1 MINVVTNYFKNE
13 INALQRSKDVDV
25 MSTHHYHIIYVSQDK
40 VVKNLVRGYARIF
53 AEQNKKY
60 GVDSKMSGEWLGLH
74 IKDVEQA
81 ATVAYNNFY
90 AVEEKLRKYYPKA
103 GAYFRF
109 FTTSGMDFKLVIPP
123 GAFRDRK
130 DKSSPE
136 GRGNVPYINQMFA
149 AAFADA
155 CVSMG
160 TSLAGKSLATSF
172 TTKDARIHNRQAG
185 RRITHGV
192 VGNSNKDNNLKTTA
206 THGLARRFAGL
217 DEAGEFTEPPV
228 DVRIKRDSSVKHMA
242 KKVGNNTAVQV
253 IDMFKDAINTEF
265 KLTDIKN
272 TTLNE
277 LNRDIEVE
285 LEYADA
291 AHNKLMDGR
300 DAPGLKRYV
309 ANYEKKLLKK
319 RNLNMLAR
327 RFAVSAVDMQ
337 GSKSIKEKAIAVTPH
352 LIIKNMFPHKSKPDM
367 RLAVNKKLVRE
378 AVQELKREKNKKK
391 TKVTKTKRKGT
402 KKLANAA
409 VVGRAIKKGR
419 TRGKVDQKAG
429 SNPMALKALLN
440 EMLPQTVSQN
450 MVSPALQYRTGRF
463 ANSVRVDNITQGPRG
478 GNTMIE
484 ASYMSNPYE
493 TFAPGGKMYTS
504 QRDPEKLIKRSIRQV
519 ATSLV
524 GARFGIEI
532 Q

>member
-1 MINVVTNYFKNE
+1 MINVVANYFKNE
-13 INALQRSKDVDV
+13 INALQRSTDVDV

-53 AEQNKKY
+53 AQQNKKY

-74 IKDVEQA
+74 IKDVEDA
-81 ATVAYNNFY
+81 AILVYNSKY
-90 AVEEKLRKYYPKA
+90 AIETNLRKHYPNA

-130 DKSSPE
+130 DMSSPE

-149 AAFADA
+149 GVFAEAVVDMGAHLASKPLARGITTADA
-155 CVSMG
+155 R
-160 TSLAGKSLATSF
+160 K
-172 TTKDARIHNRQAG
+172 NNPRQV
-185 RRITHGV
+185 THGV
-192 VGNSNKDNNLKTTA
+192 AGRPARDNNLKTTA

-228 DVRIKRDSSVKHMA
+228 DVRIRQDSSVKHMA

-277 LNRDIEVE
+277 INRDIEIE
-285 LEYADA
+285 LEYSDA
-291 AHNKLMDGR
+291 AHNKQMEGR
-300 DAPGLKRYV
+300 DASGIKRYV
-309 ANYEKKLLKK
+309 ANYEKKLLQK
-319 RNLNMLAR
+319 RNLDMLAR
-327 RFAVSAVDMQ
+327 RFSVSAADMQ
-337 GSKSIKEKAIAVTPH
+337 GSKSVAEKTIAITPH

-367 RLAVNKKLVRE
+367 RLKVNRNLVQK
-378 AVQELKREKNKKK
+378 ALQELKREKNKKK
-391 TKVTKTKRKGT
+391 QNVTKTKRRGT

-409 VVGRAIKKGR
+409 VVGTAIKKGR
-419 TRGKVDQKAG
+419 TQSKVDQKAG
-429 SNPMALKALLN
+429 SNPMALKNLLN
-440 EMLPQTVSQN
+440 EMLPQAVAKN
-450 MVSPALQYRTGRF
+450 MVAPALQYRTGRF
-463 ANSVRVDNITQGPRG
+463 ANSVRVEGVTQGPRG
-478 GNTMIE
+478 GSTMIE
-484 ASYMSNPYE
+484 ASYRNDPYE
-493 TFAPGGKMYTS
+493 TFAPGGQKYTQ
-504 QRDPEKLIKRSIRQV
+504 QRDPERLIKRSIREI
-519 ATSLV
+519 ATSMV
-524 GARFGIEI
+524 GARFGITI